1 MVVEGASRRAIRER
15 YGTLR
20 EMEEARLGRGTC
32 TDDTRM
38 AADLARGLLDGGGV
52 LDPDAVARR
61 FGEGYDPTRGYGGN
75 TRRILEAICSG
86 TPWRDAALRFE
97 LPGGSWA
104 NGAAMRVAPVAL
116 AFPDDPAAVREAAL
130 SQARITGH
138 NHPIGRAGAVLQAL
152 AVREALARGAGGDP
166 IEPPRFVV
174 AVRDAHD
181 AWPEE
186 FDGALR
192 WIEENL
198 DARPG
203 DAVRA
208 LGTGARASRS
218 VPAALWAF
226 LTRWKDAEAAIVR
239 GVNLGGDADTIGA
252 MAGALAGAYRGAEAL
267 PRRWLDALEDGPRGR
282 SDLVELAD
290 RLFETAGRAASGRPG
305 GAPEEES

>member
-20 EMEEARLGRGTC
+20 EMEEARLGRGTY

-38 AADLARGLLDGGGV
+38 AADLARALLDGGGV

-61 FGEGYDPTRGYGGN
+61 FGEGYEPARGYGGN
-75 TRRILEAICSG
+75 TRRILEAIRSG
-86 TPWRDAALRFE
+86 TPWREAARRFE

-116 AFPDDPAAVREAAL
+116 AFPDDAAAVREAAL

-138 NHPIGRAGAVLQAL
+138 NHPLGRAGAVLQAL
-152 AVREALARGAGGDP
+152 AVREALERGAAGGP
-166 IEPPRFVV
+166 IETRGFLD
-174 AVRDAHD
+174 AVRLAHD
-181 AWPEE
+181 AWPDEFEE
-186 FDGALR
+186 ALR
-192 WIEENL
+192 WIEENP
-198 DARPG
+198 DAPPG

-226 LTRWKDAEAAIVR
+226 LSGSEDAEAAIVR
-239 GVNLGGDADTIGA
+239 AVNLGGDADTIGA
-252 MAGALAGAYRGAEAL
+252 MAGALAGAYRGADAL
-267 PRRWLDALEDGPRGR
+267 PRRWLDTLEDGPGGR

-290 RLFETAGRAASGRPG
+290 RLFE
-305 GAPEEES
+305 